1 MNEHAPAI
9 RVSVASMAARQY
21 LLLAAYNAEGM
32 QNLGFAW
39 ALLPVLQQIHGHRG
53 EQLGAALVRHLE
65 PVNTHPYF
73 AAPLLGA
80 VAALEVDGQT
90 EQADRLKQ
98 RASGPLAAMGD
109 QFFWVGLKPTAALL
123 SVALILA
130 GWHWGWLLFVA
141 LYALPQL
148 LLRAVLVRWGHARGR
163 EAITQLT
170 RANLPRWTGRLA
182 LLGGAAAG
190 ALAAGTGFQL
200 GGVPAMTALPALVLS
215 AFLIV
220 RRGVAPLLLL
230 YIAAGLCLLLAGVLP
245 VGGPS

>member
-1 MNEHAPAI
+1 MSEHTPAI
-9 RVSVASMAARQY
+9 RVPIASITARQY

-39 ALLPVLQQIHGHRG
+39 ALLPVLQQIHGPRG
-53 EQLGAALVRHLE
+53 EQLGAALARHLE

-73 AAPLLGA
+73 SAPLIGA
-80 VAALEVDGQT
+80 VASLEAEGQA

-98 RASGPLAAMGD
+98 MASGPLAAMGD

-123 SVALILA
+123 SAALILA

-148 LLRAVLVRWGHARGR
+148 LLRAMLVRWGRAQGRKAIAR
-163 EAITQLT
+163 LT
-170 RANLPRWTGRLA
+170 RANLPSWTARLA

-200 GGVPAMTALPALVLS
+200 GGVPAMTALPALALS

-230 YIAAGLCLLLAGVLP
+230 YIAAGLCLLLAVVLP
-245 VGGPS
+245 EGGVS